1 MAGLPRAASRQPR
14 CLAQRLFPCSCSD
27 TLSLSHQPLH
37 EATSPFHTIMS
48 YTDRLAP
55 PRSAMA
61 DTRSA
66 FEAAIWQIRSQSPS
80 FEDDADSETDVA
92 NTQSE
97 RSAQTNAAVPFADRP
112 STPTPRPG
120 ARLQQWQYE
129 QQTQYE
135 PHDGWWPEPHTL
147 SPAFQI
153 PRLSVP
159 DDYPPGNAT
168 ITYPGGN
175 GETASI
181 TKLNISLIEQRSPLL
196 AAAFEPYRNGERL
209 NLDTLTETTA
219 MPLVRYLYSGSYA
232 EADFWEDVP
241 TSVLLHCQMFQLGSF
256 YDLEE
261 LKSQAYVNIL
271 RQCEFGCSSADK
283 PIDLC
288 AAIQFSYDHLK
299 ASPQVTDSIVHYC
312 VSCFL
317 SHQLGEDAEFKQL
330 AYDLRPFH
338 QDLVKVCRSR
348 GFDDESAMAIIR
360 MPYKPYLPATYASN
374 EHPAIARFEDL
385 IYHFHGDDDEDKPQ
399 SSPQKRQRLSTDVK
413 RSIFL
418 TERRAAKAP
427 ETSQSALS
435 LALRPGS
442 SHVTGYGARAA
453 AKPATPVALP
463 VRQQAAPPEDVVEDS
478 SASEDEGFHVVRKR
492 PASTMSA
499 SSTQPLLPAA
509 SDSDFEILSGPEAV
523 ESASSG
529 CESGDDS
536 DTDTL
541 VDVPTSASSTARA
554 AAGAR
559 ASESRDADGSSSD
572 SEWELF

>member
-1 MAGLPRAASRQPR
+1 
-14 CLAQRLFPCSCSD
+14 
-27 TLSLSHQPLH
+27 
-37 EATSPFHTIMS
+37 MS
-48 YTDRLAP
+48 YRDRLSP

-61 DTRSA
+61 DTHSR

-80 FEDDADSETDVA
+80 FEEDTGREPDLTNADAEW
-92 NTQSE
+92 
-97 RSAQTNAAVPFADRP
+97 SAQLDAAVSSAYRP
-112 STPTPRPG
+112 ETPQPPPG
-120 ARLQQWQYE
+120 ARLQQWHYE
-129 QQTQYE
+129 QRAQYE
-135 PHDGWWPEPHTL
+135 PHDGWWPEPYTVSTMFKL
-147 SPAFQI
+147 PC
-153 PRLSVP
+153 LKVP
-159 DDYPPGNAT
+159 EDYPPGNAT
-168 ITYPGGN
+168 LTYPGAN

-181 TKLNISLIEQRSPLL
+181 TKLNVSLIEKRSPLL

-209 NLDTLTETTA
+209 NLDTLTEATA

-241 TSVLLHCQMFQLGSF
+241 TSVLLHCQMYQLGSI

-288 AAIQFSYDHLK
+288 AAIRFCYEHFR
-299 ASPQVTDSIVHYC
+299 AAPQVTDSIVHYC

-317 SHQLGEDAEFKQL
+317 AHQLGEDAEFQQL

-360 MPYKPYLPATYASN
+360 MPYKPYLPATYAST

-385 IYHFHGDDDEDKPQ
+385 IYHFHGDGEEEKPQ
-399 SSPQKRQRLSTDVK
+399 ASPPKRQRFSFDVERSTS
-413 RSIFL
+413 R
-418 TERRAAKAP
+418 TANRAGKAP
-427 ETSQSALS
+427 EAPSQSVLS

-442 SHVTGYGARAA
+442 GQVTGYGPRAVP
-453 AKPATPVALP
+453 KPVASVELP
-463 VRQQAAPPEDVVEDS
+463 IRQQAAPSHDPVEDS
-478 SASEDEGFHVVRKR
+478 SASASEDEGFHVVRKR

-499 SSTQPLLPAA
+499 SSVRPLLSAA
-509 SDSDFEILSGPEAV
+509 ESDYEVLSGPEAV

-529 CESGDDS
+529 CGSGDDS
-536 DTDTL
+536 DTATL
-541 VDVPTSASSTARA
+541 VDVPTSPTPAARSTSGVPSTA
-554 AAGAR
+554 
-559 ASESRDADGSSSD
+559 SRDSEGSSSD